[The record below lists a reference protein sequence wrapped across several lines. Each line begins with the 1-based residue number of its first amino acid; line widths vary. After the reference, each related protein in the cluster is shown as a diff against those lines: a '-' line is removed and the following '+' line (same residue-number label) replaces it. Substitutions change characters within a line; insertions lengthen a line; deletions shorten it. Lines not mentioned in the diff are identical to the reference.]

1 MARSRLAWPTVAR
14 VWYLIATIAALDV
27 ALLVVLRGH
36 HPAYA
41 ETAGVVAIAALFAAA
56 ELAPVHVRIGGEY
69 HSISFNELPL
79 ALGVMLLTPALL
91 VAAVLVGSG
100 VALVWQRHQRGVKL
114 AFNLVELAAQALIVV
129 GLSVMLDRSLPTAL
143 AIGVALIVADG
154 VGCLLVSA
162 AIACHQ
168 HSWRGVVTTRT
179 VVFGAFEAL
188 TKAALAMAAVETV
201 VHQLSFATVAIIVS
215 AAAVFLGSRLLRHRI
230 LLSHA

>member
-14 VWYLIATIAALDV
+14 AWYLIATIAALDV
-27 ALLVVLRGH
+27 ALLIVLRGH
-36 HPAYA
+36 HPAYVDP
-41 ETAGVVAIAALFAAA
+41 AGIVAIATLFAAA
-56 ELAPVHVRIGGEY
+56 ELTPVHVRIGDEY

-79 ALGVMLLTPALL
+79 ALGVVLLTPALL

-114 AFNLVELAAQALIVV
+114 TFNLVELAAQALVV
-129 GLSVMLDRSLPTAL
+129 AGVALVLDRSLPTAL

-168 HSWRGVVTTRT
+168 HSWRGVLTTRM

-188 TKAALAMAAVETV
+188 TKAVLAVAVVEAV
-201 VHQLSFATVAIIVS
+201 VQQPSLTSVAIIVT
-215 AAAVFLGSRLLRHRI
+215 AAALFVGSLLLHRRI